1 MGLACSSSHGF
12 DQQSATIE
20 CKINYIRAVS
30 DGDVLCTARVIH
42 PGRRTLVVEADVYQ
56 DEKLV
61 AKAQG
66 TFALISAL
74 RKLRRTFPRARWP
87 DSGTRAAL
95 SEWVNPA
102 QKPGDNASFHFT
114 LVDRPDH
121 PHIGATDAELLNRRL
136 ALLGKHEH
144 LSLLEQCLH
153 GIERE
158 CLRVTGEGRL
168 AQTPHPEALGAA
180 LTHEQITT
188 DYSESLLEF
197 ITPALPNPADTLSSL
212 DKIHRFA
219 YSKLG
224 SEYLWSPSMPCP
236 LPAEE
241 DIPIAYYGTSN
252 IGQLK
257 YVYRKGLALRYG
269 KTMQCI
275 AGIHYNFSLPE
286 DLWPLLKEAEG
297 FVGTDR
303 DYQSTAYIALIRNF
317 RRYSWL
323 LMYLFGASPALDAG
337 FLRGR
342 SHQLEVL
349 DADTLY
355 LPYATSLRM
364 SDLGYQSNAQAGL
377 TPCYNDLA
385 SYTDSLREA
394 VATPYAPYVEVGTHK
409 DGEWVQLNTNILQIE
424 NEYYSNIRPKRVTYT
439 GERPI
444 QALMARGIQ
453 YIEVRCLD
461 INPFLPMGIDLQESR
476 FLDAFL
482 LYCALNDS
490 PLFADNEC
498 GNATSNFLSVVKE
511 GRRPGLQLQRRGES
525 VDMKEWAAELLEQ
538 IAPLAAMLD
547 QSQGINEHSQALD
560 AQLAK
565 VKDSSLTPSAQVL
578 AAMSERKE
586 SFAQFSLHQSQV
598 HAEYFRSEPLKAEE
612 QARFEELARSSLAQ
626 QAELEQNEVGDFDVF
641 VGSYQASILAISN

>member
-1 MGLACSSSHGF
+1 MS
-12 DQQSATIE
+12 
-20 CKINYIRAVS
+20 
-30 DGDVLCTARVIH
+30 
-42 PGRRTLVVEADVYQ
+42 
-56 DEKLV
+56 
-61 AKAQG
+61 
-66 TFALISAL
+66 
-74 RKLRRTFPRARWP
+74 
-87 DSGTRAAL
+87 
-95 SEWVNPA
+95 
-102 QKPGDNASFHFT
+102 
-114 LVDRPDH
+114 
-121 PHIGATDAELLNRRL
+121 ELLNRRL
-136 ALLGKHEH
+136 NLLGERTH

-158 CLRVTGEGRL
+158 CLRVTADARL
-168 AQTPHPEALGAA
+168 AQTPHPEELGSA
-180 LTHEQITT
+180 LTNDQITT

-197 ITPALPNPADTLSSL
+197 ITPALPDPADTLASL

-224 SEYLWSPSMPCP
+224 NEFLWSPSMPCP

-286 DLWPLLKEAEG
+286 ALWPVLKHAEG
-297 FVGTDR
+297 FVGTDG
-303 DYQSTAYIALIRNF
+303 DYQSDAYIALIRNF

-342 SHQLEVL
+342 SHQLEQL

-355 LPYATSLRM
+355 LPFATSLRM

-377 TPCYNDLA
+377 TPCYNNLD
-385 SYTDSLREA
+385 SYTDSLRKA
-394 VATPYAPYVEVGTHK
+394 VATPYPPYVEIGTHK

-444 QALMARGIQ
+444 QALMARGVQ
-453 YIEVRCLD
+453 YVEVRLLD
-461 INPFLPMGIDLQESR
+461 INPFLPVGIDLPQAR

-482 LYCALNDS
+482 LYCALQES
-490 PLFADNEC
+490 PQFESSEC
-498 GNATSNFLSVVKE
+498 GNCTSNFLSVVKE
-511 GRRPGLQLQRRGES
+511 GRRPGLQLQRQGQAVEL
-525 VDMKEWAAELLEQ
+525 KEWAAELLEK
-538 IAPLAAMLD
+538 IAPVAALLD
-547 QSQGINEHSQALD
+547 QVHGDDAHSKALD
-560 AQLAK
+560 DQFAK
-565 VKDSSLTPSAQVL
+565 VADVSLTPSAKVL
-578 AAMSERKE
+578 ASMTEHKE
-586 SFAQFSLHQSQV
+586 SFAQFSMRQSQA
-598 HAEYFRSEPLKAEE
+598 HAEYFRDTPLSPEDQAAFEAKAK
-612 QARFEELARSSLAQ
+612 QSLLD
-626 QAELEQNEVGDFDVF
+626 QAETENTDVGDFDRYVA
-641 VGSYQASILAISN
+641 SYQASILAISN

>member
-1 MGLACSSSHGF
+1 MS
-12 DQQSATIE
+12 Q
-20 CKINYIRAVS
+20 
-30 DGDVLCTARVIH
+30 
-42 PGRRTLVVEADVYQ
+42 
-56 DEKLV
+56 
-61 AKAQG
+61 
-66 TFALISAL
+66 
-74 RKLRRTFPRARWP
+74 
-87 DSGTRAAL
+87 
-95 SEWVNPA
+95 
-102 QKPGDNASFHFT
+102 
-114 LVDRPDH
+114 
-121 PHIGATDAELLNRRL
+121 LLNRRL
-136 ALLGKHEH
+136 ALLSERAN

-158 CLRVTGEGRL
+158 CLRVTADARL
-168 AQTPHPEALGAA
+168 AQTPHPEELGSA
-180 LTHEQITT
+180 LTNDQITT

-197 ITPALPNPADTLSSL
+197 ITPALPDPAQTLASL

-224 SEYLWSPSMPCP
+224 NEFLWSPSMPCP

-286 DLWPLLKEAEG
+286 ALWPVLMQAEG
-297 FVGTDR
+297 FTGTGR
-303 DYQSTAYIALIRNF
+303 DYQSNAYIALIRNF

-342 SHQLEVL
+342 SHQLEQL

-377 TPCYNDLA
+377 TPCYNNLD
-385 SYTDSLREA
+385 SYTDSLRKA
-394 VATPYAPYVEVGTHK
+394 VATPYPPYVEIGTHK

-444 QALMARGIQ
+444 QALVSRGVQ
-453 YIEVRCLD
+453 YVEVRLLD
-461 INPFLPMGIDLQESR
+461 INPFLPVGIDLPEAR

-482 LYCALNDS
+482 LYCALQDS
-490 PLFADNEC
+490 PQFDNTDC
-498 GNATSNFLSVVKE
+498 GSCSSNFLSVVKE
-511 GRRPGLQLQRRGES
+511 GRRPGLQLQRDGAA
-525 VDMKEWAAELLEQ
+525 VDLKEWAGELLEK
-538 IAPLAAMLD
+538 IAPLAALLD
-547 QSQGINEHSQALD
+547 QSHGGDHHSKAVD
-560 AQLAK
+560 EQLAK
-565 VKDSSLTPSAQVL
+565 IKDVSLTPSARVL
-578 AAMSERKE
+578 ASMTEHNE
-586 SFAQFSLHQSQV
+586 SFAQFSMRQSLA
-598 HAEYFRSEPLKAEE
+598 HAEFFRSEPLSAEDQAAFEEKARKSLLE
-612 QARFEELARSSLAQ
+612 QAETEKIEE
-626 QAELEQNEVGDFDVF
+626 GDFDLF
-641 VGSYQASILAISN
+641 VASYQASILAISN

>member
-1 MGLACSSSHGF
+1 MS
-12 DQQSATIE
+12 
-20 CKINYIRAVS
+20 
-30 DGDVLCTARVIH
+30 
-42 PGRRTLVVEADVYQ
+42 
-56 DEKLV
+56 
-61 AKAQG
+61 
-66 TFALISAL
+66 
-74 RKLRRTFPRARWP
+74 
-87 DSGTRAAL
+87 
-95 SEWVNPA
+95 
-102 QKPGDNASFHFT
+102 
-114 LVDRPDH
+114 
-121 PHIGATDAELLNRRL
+121 ELLNRRL
-136 ALLGKHEH
+136 ALLGERAN

-158 CLRVTGEGRL
+158 CLRVTSEGRL
-168 AQTPHPEALGAA
+168 AQTPHPEELGSA
-180 LTHEQITT
+180 LTNEQITT

-197 ITPALPNPADTLSSL
+197 ITPALPDPADTLASL
-212 DKIHRFA
+212 DSIHRFA

-224 SEYLWSPSMPCP
+224 NEYLWSPSMPCP

-286 DLWPLLKEAEG
+286 TLWPLLKESEG

-303 DYQSTAYIALIRNF
+303 DYQSSAYIALIRNF

-342 SHQLEVL
+342 SHQLEQL

-377 TPCYNDLA
+377 TPCYNDLN
-385 SYTDSLREA
+385 SYTDSLRKA
-394 VATPYAPYVEVGTHK
+394 VATPYPPYVEVGTHM

-444 QALMARGIQ
+444 QALVARGVQ
-453 YIEVRCLD
+453 YVEVRLLD
-461 INPFLPMGIDLQESR
+461 INPFLPVGIDLPEAR

-482 LYCALNDS
+482 LYCAFQES
-490 PLFADNEC
+490 PQFDNTTC
-498 GNATSNFLSVVKE
+498 SDCSSNFMSVVKE
-511 GRRPGLQLQRRGES
+511 GRRPGLQLQRDGQP
-525 VDMKEWAAELLEQ
+525 VDLKEWAAELLEQ
-538 IAPLAAMLD
+538 IAPLAALLD
-547 QSQGINEHSQALD
+547 ASHGGDAHSKALD
-560 AQLAK
+560 EQLAK
-565 VKDSSLTPSAQVL
+565 VNDVSLTPSAKVL
-578 AAMSERKE
+578 ASMIEHKE
-586 SFAQFSLHQSQV
+586 SFSQFSMRQSLA
-598 HAEYFRSEPLKAEE
+598 HAEFFRNEPLSAED
-612 QARFEELARSSLAQ
+612 QAAFEEKARSSLVQ
-626 QAELEQNEVGDFDVF
+626 QTELEQNEVGDFDLF
-641 VGSYQASILAISN
+641 VASYQASILAISN

>member
-1 MGLACSSSHGF
+1 MS
-12 DQQSATIE
+12 
-20 CKINYIRAVS
+20 
-30 DGDVLCTARVIH
+30 
-42 PGRRTLVVEADVYQ
+42 
-56 DEKLV
+56 
-61 AKAQG
+61 
-66 TFALISAL
+66 
-74 RKLRRTFPRARWP
+74 
-87 DSGTRAAL
+87 
-95 SEWVNPA
+95 
-102 QKPGDNASFHFT
+102 
-114 LVDRPDH
+114 
-121 PHIGATDAELLNRRL
+121 ELLNRRL
-136 ALLGKHEH
+136 ALLGERAN

-158 CLRVTGEGRL
+158 CLRVTSEGRL
-168 AQTPHPEALGAA
+168 AQTPHPEALGSA
-180 LTHEQITT
+180 LTNEKITT

-197 ITPALPNPADTLSSL
+197 ITPALPDPADTLASL
-212 DKIHRFA
+212 DRIHRFA

-224 SEYLWSPSMPCP
+224 NEYLWSPSMPCP

-286 DLWPLLKEAEG
+286 KLWPLLRETEG

-303 DYQSTAYIALIRNF
+303 DFQSSSYIALIRNF

-342 SHQLEVL
+342 SHQLEQL
-349 DADTLY
+349 DPDTLY

-377 TPCYNDLA
+377 TPCYNDLT
-385 SYTDSLREA
+385 SYTDSLRKA

-424 NEYYSNIRPKRVTYT
+424 NEYYSNIRPKRVTYS

-444 QALMARGIQ
+444 QALVARGIQ
-453 YIEVRCLD
+453 YVEVRCLD
-461 INPFLPMGIDLQESR
+461 INPFLPMGIDLTESR
-476 FLDAFL
+476 FIDTFL

-490 PLFADNEC
+490 PLLTNTSC
-498 GNATSNFLSVVKE
+498 SNATSNFLSVVKE
-511 GRRPGLQLQRRGES
+511 GRRPGLQLQRDGEP
-525 VDMKEWAAELLEQ
+525 VEMKAWAVELLEK
-538 IAPLAAMLD
+538 IAPLAALLD
-547 QSQGINEHSQALD
+547 QSHGGDAHSKALD

-565 VKDSSLTPSAQVL
+565 VRDPSLTPSAQVL
-578 AAMSERKE
+578 AAMAEHKE
-586 SFAQFSLHQSQV
+586 SFAQFSLRQSQA
-598 HAEYFRSEPLKAEE
+598 HAEFFRSESLTADE
-612 QARFEELARSSLAQ
+612 QAKFEELARSSLVA

>member
-1 MGLACSSSHGF
+1 MS
-12 DQQSATIE
+12 
-20 CKINYIRAVS
+20 
-30 DGDVLCTARVIH
+30 
-42 PGRRTLVVEADVYQ
+42 
-56 DEKLV
+56 
-61 AKAQG
+61 
-66 TFALISAL
+66 
-74 RKLRRTFPRARWP
+74 
-87 DSGTRAAL
+87 
-95 SEWVNPA
+95 
-102 QKPGDNASFHFT
+102 
-114 LVDRPDH
+114 
-121 PHIGATDAELLNRRL
+121 ELLNRRL
-136 ALLGKHEH
+136 ALLGERTN

-158 CLRVTGEGRL
+158 CLRVTGEARL
-168 AQTPHPEALGAA
+168 AQTPHPEALGSA

-197 ITPALPNPADTLSSL
+197 ITPALADPADTLSSL

-224 SEYLWSPSMPCP
+224 AEYLWSPSMPCP

-286 DLWPLLKEAEG
+286 KLWPLLRQEEG

-303 DYQSTAYIALIRNF
+303 DYQSASYIALIRNF

-342 SHQLEVL
+342 SHQLEQW

-377 TPCYNDLA
+377 TPCYNDLN
-385 SYTDSLREA
+385 SYTDSLRKA
-394 VATPYAPYVEVGTHK
+394 VATPYAPYVEIGTHK
-409 DGEWVQLNTNILQIE
+409 DGEWIQLNTNILQIE
-424 NEYYSNIRPKRVTYT
+424 NEYYSNIRPKRVTYS

-444 QALMARGIQ
+444 QALVARGVQ
-453 YIEVRCLD
+453 YVEVRCLD
-461 INPFLPMGIDLQESR
+461 INPFLPMGIDLQQAR
-476 FLDAFL
+476 FIDAFV
-482 LYCALNDS
+482 LYCALQDS
-490 PLFADNEC
+490 PQLANNEC
-498 GNATSNFLSVVKE
+498 TNAASNFLTVVKE
-511 GRRPGLQLQRRGES
+511 GRRPGLELRRN
-525 VDMKEWAAELLEQ
+525 DTTIDLKAWATELLEK
-538 IAPLAAMLD
+538 IAPLAQLLD
-547 QSQGINEHSQALD
+547 QSHGDDEHAKALA
-560 AQLAK
+560 AQLLK
-565 VKDSSLTPSAQVL
+565 VNNSSLTPSAQVL
-578 AAMSERKE
+578 GSMTEHKE
-586 SFAQFSLHQSQV
+586 GFTAFSFRQSQAHAQF
-598 HAEYFRSEPLKAEE
+598 FRNEPLSTED
-612 QARFEELARSSLAQ
+612 QSHFEKLARTSIAQ
-626 QAELEQNEVGDFDVF
+626 QAELEQTEETVDFDTF